1 MTGMSFG
8 YRESPD
14 SRLQDNLVV
23 AQYEKNE
30 QFGKNVVH
38 QSFS

>member
-14 SRLQDNLVV
+14 SRLRDYLVV
-23 AQYEKNE
+23 AQFEKNK

-38 QSFS
+38 PNRG